1 MISIIPTSAS
11 SKIDRSSDW
20 VVTEMANF
28 RLISG
33 ISNVGDSYKVPLGL
47 EFELKD
53 DWKIY
58 WRNPGDAGYPPEIDF
73 VNNENLSELKLFWPA
88 PKRFVFEDMQNFGY
102 EKKII
107 FPITAILKV
116 PGKPLVLQGFGL
128 KGRETGGMCREGWK
142 IIGFV
147 KNSITANF
155 AISLF

>member
-1 MISIIPTSAS
+1 MMSCKQILIFIIMIFTIPTSAS
-11 SKIDRSSDW
+11 SKIDRSSNW
-20 VVTEMANF
+20 VVTEMAHF

-33 ISNVGDSYKVPLGL
+33 VSNIGDSNEVPLGL

-53 DWKIY
+53 EWKIY

-73 VNNENLSELKLFWPA
+73 GNNENLSELKWFWPA

-116 PGKPLVLQGFGL
+116 PGKPLVL
-128 KGRETGGMCREGWK
+128 RA
-142 IIGFV
+142 
-147 KNSITANF
+147 NITAL
-155 AISLF
+155 AC

>member
-1 MISIIPTSAS
+1 LFFNLNEGGGIQIRTILFNLSGKFYIMSCKQILIFIIMIFTIPTSAS
-11 SKIDRSSDW
+11 SKIDRSSNW

-33 ISNVGDSYKVPLGL
+33 ISNIGDSNKVPLGL
-47 EFELKD
+47 EFELKA

-73 VNNENLSELKLFWPA
+73 GNSKNLSEIKRFWPA

-107 FPITAILKV
+107 FPITAILKL
-116 PGKPLVLQGFGL
+116 PGKPQ
-128 KGRETGGMCREGWK
+128 
-142 IIGFV
+142 
-147 KNSITANF
+147 A
-155 AISLF
+155 